1 MPRVQALRGAV
12 DARFVFL
19 LRIPRIQGFRV
30 FTPATAVRKSA
41 EQEERETQLTE
52 DEVLQILDLVEK
64 SNFDY
69 LDLEIGDLKLTVSKS
84 GVPAVPATVSVTQ
97 AAPAPAA
104 APAVEAPAAPAPAAS
119 EPAPAA
125 ESAPASQP
133 VTVKEGTVPIP
144 APMVGTFYATPEPG
158 APPFVK
164 LGDHVDAETT
174 VGLVE
179 VMKVFNAVSSG
190 AAGTIDEVCVESGQ
204 FVEHGQTLFL
214 VRPDA

>member
-1 MPRVQALRGAV
+1 M
-12 DARFVFL
+12 
-19 LRIPRIQGFRV
+19 
-30 FTPATAVRKSA
+30 
-41 EQEERETQLTE
+41 TE

-69 LDLEIGDLKLTVSKS
+69 LDLEVGDLKLTVSKS
-84 GVPAVPATVSVTQ
+84 GVPLPAAAAPATVSVTQ
-97 AAPAPAA
+97 AEPAAPAA
-104 APAVEAPAAPAPAAS
+104 AAPPAP
-119 EPAPAA
+119 

-133 VTVKEGTVPIP
+133 VTVKEGTVPIT

-190 AAGTIDEVCVESGQ
+190 VAGAIDEVCVESGQ

-214 VRPDA
+214 VRPDGTEAC

>member
-1 MPRVQALRGAV
+1 M
-12 DARFVFL
+12 
-19 LRIPRIQGFRV
+19 
-30 FTPATAVRKSA
+30 
-41 EQEERETQLTE
+41 TE

>member
-1 MPRVQALRGAV
+1 M
-12 DARFVFL
+12 
-19 LRIPRIQGFRV
+19 
-30 FTPATAVRKSA
+30 
-41 EQEERETQLTE
+41 TE

-97 AAPAPAA
+97 AAPAA
-104 APAVEAPAAPAPAAS
+104 AAPAPAAAAA
-119 EPAPAA
+119 EAPAAAPAPAAEAPAPAPAA
-125 ESAPASQP
+125 ESAPAAQP

-164 LGDHVDAETT
+164 LGDRVDAETT

-190 AAGTIDEVCVESGQ
+190 TAGTIDEVCVESGQ

>member
-1 MPRVQALRGAV
+1 M
-12 DARFVFL
+12 
-19 LRIPRIQGFRV
+19 
-30 FTPATAVRKSA
+30 
-41 EQEERETQLTE
+41 TE

-97 AAPAPAA
+97 AAPAAA
-104 APAVEAPAAPAPAAS
+104 APAAEAPAAAPAPAA
-119 EPAPAA
+119 EAPAPAPAA
-125 ESAPASQP
+125 ESAPAAQP

-158 APPFVK
+158 APPFAK
-164 LGDHVDAETT
+164 LGDRVDAETT

-190 AAGTIDEVCVESGQ
+190 TAGTIDEVCVESGQ

>member
-1 MPRVQALRGAV
+1 M
-12 DARFVFL
+12 
-19 LRIPRIQGFRV
+19 
-30 FTPATAVRKSA
+30 
-41 EQEERETQLTE
+41 TE

-69 LDLEIGDLKLTVSKS
+69 LDLEVGDLKLTVSKS
-84 GVPAVPATVSVTQ
+84 GVPLAAAAAPAPATVSVARAEP
-97 AAPAPAA
+97 AAPAVPAPAPPAPAA
-104 APAVEAPAAPAPAAS
+104 APPAP
-119 EPAPAA
+119 EG
-125 ESAPASQP
+125 APASQP
-133 VTVKEGTVPIP
+133 VTVKEGAVPIT

-164 LGDHVDAETT
+164 LGDHVDAEAT

-190 AAGTIDEVCVESGQ
+190 VAGTIDEVCVESGQ

-214 VRPDA
+214 VRPDGDEACCSEDSTECPVPGAT

>member
-1 MPRVQALRGAV
+1 M
-12 DARFVFL
+12 
-19 LRIPRIQGFRV
+19 
-30 FTPATAVRKSA
+30 
-41 EQEERETQLTE
+41 TE

-69 LDLEIGDLKLTVSKS
+69 LDLEVGDLKLTVSKS
-84 GVPAVPATVSVTQ
+84 GVPLAAAAAPAPATVSVTQ
-97 AAPAPAA
+97 AEPAAPAPAPPAPAA
-104 APAVEAPAAPAPAAS
+104 APPAPAS
-119 EPAPAA
+119 R
-125 ESAPASQP
+125 P
-133 VTVKEGTVPIP
+133 VTVKEGAVPIT

-164 LGDHVDAETT
+164 LGDHVDAEAT

-190 AAGTIDEVCVESGQ
+190 VAGTIDEVCVESGQ

-214 VRPDA
+214 VRPDENEACCQDDGTECPVPGAS

>member
-1 MPRVQALRGAV
+1 
-12 DARFVFL
+12 
-19 LRIPRIQGFRV
+19 
-30 FTPATAVRKSA
+30 
-41 EQEERETQLTE
+41 LTE

-84 GVPAVPATVSVTQ
+84 GVPAAPATVSVTQ
-97 AAPAPAA
+97 AAPAA
-104 APAVEAPAAPAPAAS
+104 APAAEAPAAPAPVAAA
-119 EPAPAA
+119 PAPAA

-133 VTVKEGTVPIP
+133 VTVKEGTVAIP

-158 APPFVK
+158 AAPFVK

-190 AAGTIDEVCVESGQ
+190 TAGTIDEVCVESGQ

>member
-1 MPRVQALRGAV
+1 M
-12 DARFVFL
+12 
-19 LRIPRIQGFRV
+19 
-30 FTPATAVRKSA
+30 
-41 EQEERETQLTE
+41 TE

-97 AAPAPAA
+97 AAPAA
-104 APAVEAPAAPAPAAS
+104 APAAPAAPAPAAA

-125 ESAPASQP
+125 ESAPAAQP
-133 VTVKEGTVPIP
+133 VTVKEGTVAIP

-190 AAGTIDEVCVESGQ
+190 TAGTIDEVCVESGQ

>member
-1 MPRVQALRGAV
+1 M
-12 DARFVFL
+12 
-19 LRIPRIQGFRV
+19 
-30 FTPATAVRKSA
+30 
-41 EQEERETQLTE
+41 TE

-69 LDLEIGDLKLTVSKS
+69 LDLEVGDLKLTVSKS
-84 GVPAVPATVSVTQ
+84 GVPLAAAPAPATVSV
-97 AAPAPAA
+97 ARAEPAAPAA
-104 APAVEAPAAPAPAAS
+104 APAPAPSAPAAAPPAPG
-119 EPAPAA
+119 
-125 ESAPASQP
+125 SAPASQP
-133 VTVKEGTVPIP
+133 VTVKEGAVPIT

-164 LGDHVDAETT
+164 LGDHVDAEAT

-190 AAGTIDEVCVESGQ
+190 VAGVIDEVCVESGQ

-214 VRPDA
+214 VRPDGDEACCSEDSTECPVPGAT

>member
-1 MPRVQALRGAV
+1 M
-12 DARFVFL
+12 
-19 LRIPRIQGFRV
+19 
-30 FTPATAVRKSA
+30 
-41 EQEERETQLTE
+41 TE

-84 GVPAVPATVSVTQ
+84 GVPAVPATVSVAQ

-104 APAVEAPAAPAPAAS
+104 AAAAPAPAAP

-125 ESAPASQP
+125 ESAPAAQP
-133 VTVKEGTVPIP
+133 VTVKEGTVAIP

-158 APPFVK
+158 AAAFVK

-179 VMKVFNAVSSG
+179 VMKVFNAVSSNV
-190 AAGTIDEVCVESGQ
+190 AGTIDEVCVESGQ

>member
-1 MPRVQALRGAV
+1 M
-12 DARFVFL
+12 
-19 LRIPRIQGFRV
+19 
-30 FTPATAVRKSA
+30 
-41 EQEERETQLTE
+41 TE

-84 GVPAVPATVSVTQ
+84 GVPAAVSVNQAAPAAAPVPA
-97 AAPAPAA
+97 AAPAPAV
-104 APAVEAPAAPAPAAS
+104 APA
-119 EPAPAA
+119 PAPAA
-125 ESAPASQP
+125 ESAAASRP
-133 VTVKEGTVPIP
+133 VTIREGTVPVP

-190 AAGTIDEVCVESGQ
+190 AAGVIDEVCVESGQ

>member
-104 APAVEAPAAPAPAAS
+104 APAVEAPAAPPPAAS

>member
-1 MPRVQALRGAV
+1 M
-12 DARFVFL
+12 
-19 LRIPRIQGFRV
+19 
-30 FTPATAVRKSA
+30 
-41 EQEERETQLTE
+41 TE

-69 LDLEIGDLKLTVSKS
+69 LDLEIGDLKLTVSKT
-84 GVPAVPATVSVTQ
+84 GLPALPAAVSVTQ

-104 APAVEAPAAPAPAAS
+104 TPAAEAPVAPAPAPESAPAAPA
-119 EPAPAA
+119 
-125 ESAPASQP
+125 
-133 VTVKEGTVPIP
+133 VTAKEGTVPIT

-190 AAGTIDEVCVESGQ
+190 AAGTIDEVCVESGE

>member
-1 MPRVQALRGAV
+1 M
-12 DARFVFL
+12 
-19 LRIPRIQGFRV
+19 
-30 FTPATAVRKSA
+30 
-41 EQEERETQLTE
+41 TE

-69 LDLEIGDLKLTVSKS
+69 LDLEVGDLKLTVSKS
-84 GVPAVPATVSVTQ
+84 GVPLAAAAAPAPATVSVTR
-97 AAPAPAA
+97 AEPA
-104 APAVEAPAAPAPAAS
+104 APAAPAPAP
-119 EPAPAA
+119 PAPAA
-125 ESAPASQP
+125 APPAPESAPASRP
-133 VTVKEGTVPIP
+133 VTVKEGAVPIT

-164 LGDHVDAETT
+164 LGDHVDAEAT

-190 AAGTIDEVCVESGQ
+190 VAGTIDEVCVESGQ

-214 VRPDA
+214 VRPDENEACCQEDSTECPVPGAS

>member
-84 GVPAVPATVSVTQ
+84 GVPAVPAAVSVTQ
-97 AAPAPAA
+97 AAPAPVA
-104 APAVEAPAAPAPAAS
+104 APAVEAPAAPPPAAS

-190 AAGTIDEVCVESGQ
+190 TAGTIDEVCVESGQ

>member
-1 MPRVQALRGAV
+1 M
-12 DARFVFL
+12 
-19 LRIPRIQGFRV
+19 
-30 FTPATAVRKSA
+30 
-41 EQEERETQLTE
+41 TE

-97 AAPAPAA
+97 AAPAA
-104 APAVEAPAAPAPAAS
+104 AAPAPAAPAA
-119 EPAPAA
+119 EAPAAAPAPAAEAPAPAPAA
-125 ESAPASQP
+125 ESAPAAQP
-133 VTVKEGTVPIP
+133 VTAKEGTVPIP

-164 LGDHVDAETT
+164 LGDRVDAETT

-190 AAGTIDEVCVESGQ
+190 TAGTIDEVCVESGQ

>member
-1 MPRVQALRGAV
+1 M
-12 DARFVFL
+12 
-19 LRIPRIQGFRV
+19 
-30 FTPATAVRKSA
+30 
-41 EQEERETQLTE
+41 TE

-97 AAPAPAA
+97 AAPAA
-104 APAVEAPAAPAPAAS
+104 AAPAPAAPAA
-119 EPAPAA
+119 EAPAAAPAPAAEAPAPAPAA
-125 ESAPASQP
+125 ESAPAAQP

-164 LGDHVDAETT
+164 LGDRVDAETT

-190 AAGTIDEVCVESGQ
+190 TAGTIDEVCVESGQ

>member
-1 MPRVQALRGAV
+1 M
-12 DARFVFL
+12 
-19 LRIPRIQGFRV
+19 
-30 FTPATAVRKSA
+30 
-41 EQEERETQLTE
+41 TE

-97 AAPAPAA
+97 AAPVAAPAAVPAAEAPAA
-104 APAVEAPAAPAPAAS
+104 APAAAAEAPAPAPAAG
-119 EPAPAA
+119 
-125 ESAPASQP
+125 SAPATQP

-158 APPFVK
+158 AAPFVK

-179 VMKVFNAVSSG
+179 VMKVFNAVSSNV
-190 AAGTIDEVCVESGQ
+190 AGTIDEVCVESGQ

>member
-1 MPRVQALRGAV
+1 M
-12 DARFVFL
+12 
-19 LRIPRIQGFRV
+19 
-30 FTPATAVRKSA
+30 
-41 EQEERETQLTE
+41 TE

-69 LDLEIGDLKLTVSKS
+69 LDLEVGDLKLTVSKS
-84 GVPAVPATVSVTQ
+84 GVPLAAAAAPAPATVSVARAEP
-97 AAPAPAA
+97 AAPAAPPAPAA
-104 APAVEAPAAPAPAAS
+104 APPAP
-119 EPAPAA
+119 EG
-125 ESAPASQP
+125 APASQP
-133 VTVKEGTVPIP
+133 VTVKEGAVPIT

-164 LGDHVDAETT
+164 LGDHVDAEAT

-190 AAGTIDEVCVESGQ
+190 VAGTIDEVCVESGQ

-214 VRPDA
+214 VRPDGDEACCSEDSTECPVPGAT

>member
-1 MPRVQALRGAV
+1 M
-12 DARFVFL
+12 
-19 LRIPRIQGFRV
+19 
-30 FTPATAVRKSA
+30 
-41 EQEERETQLTE
+41 TE

-69 LDLEIGDLKLTVSKS
+69 LDLEVGDLKLTVSKS
-84 GVPAVPATVSVTQ
+84 GVPLAAAAAPATVSVTRAEPAAP

-104 APAVEAPAAPAPAAS
+104 APPAP
-119 EPAPAA
+119 
-125 ESAPASQP
+125 ESAPASRP
-133 VTVKEGTVPIP
+133 VTVKEGAVPIT

-164 LGDHVDAETT
+164 LGDHVDAEAT

-190 AAGTIDEVCVESGQ
+190 VAGTIDEVCVESGQ

-214 VRPDA
+214 VRPDENEACCQEDSTECPVPGAS

>member
-1 MPRVQALRGAV
+1 M
-12 DARFVFL
+12 
-19 LRIPRIQGFRV
+19 
-30 FTPATAVRKSA
+30 
-41 EQEERETQLTE
+41 TE

-69 LDLEIGDLKLTVSKS
+69 LDLEVGDLKLTVSKS
-84 GVPAVPATVSVTQ
+84 GVPLPAAAAAPAPATVSVTQ
-97 AAPAPAA
+97 AEPAAPAAPVPAPAAPAA
-104 APAVEAPAAPAPAAS
+104 APPAP
-119 EPAPAA
+119 

-133 VTVKEGTVPIP
+133 VTVKEGTVPIT

-190 AAGTIDEVCVESGQ
+190 VAGAIDEVCVESGQ

-214 VRPDA
+214 VRPDGTEAC

>member
-1 MPRVQALRGAV
+1 M
-12 DARFVFL
+12 
-19 LRIPRIQGFRV
+19 
-30 FTPATAVRKSA
+30 PATAGHDNSA
-41 EQEERETQLTE
+41 EQEERDTQLTE

-84 GVPAVPATVSVTQ
+84 GVPAMPATVSVAQ
-97 AAPAPAA
+97 A
-104 APAVEAPAAPAPAAS
+104 APAAPASAEAPAA
-119 EPAPAA
+119 PAPAA

-133 VTVKEGTVPIP
+133 VTVKEGTVPIT
-144 APMVGTFYATPEPG
+144 APMVGTFYSTPEPG

-190 AAGTIDEVCVESGQ
+190 ADGTIDEICVESGQ

-214 VRPDA
+214 VRT

>member
-1 MPRVQALRGAV
+1 M
-12 DARFVFL
+12 
-19 LRIPRIQGFRV
+19 
-30 FTPATAVRKSA
+30 PATAGHDNPA
-41 EQEERETQLTE
+41 EQEERDTQLTE

-84 GVPAVPATVSVTQ
+84 GVPVMPATASVAQ
-97 AAPAPAA
+97 AAPAA
-104 APAVEAPAAPAPAAS
+104 APAAAAPAAAAPA
-119 EPAPAA
+119 PAPAA

-133 VTVKEGTVPIP
+133 VTAKEGTVPIT

-164 LGDHVDAETT
+164 LGDHVDVGTT
-174 VGLVE
+174 MGLVE

-190 AAGTIDEVCVESGQ
+190 ADGTIDEICVESGE

-214 VRPDA
+214 VRPDGN

>member
-1 MPRVQALRGAV
+1 M
-12 DARFVFL
+12 
-19 LRIPRIQGFRV
+19 
-30 FTPATAVRKSA
+30 PATICDAGHDNPA
-41 EQEERETQLTE
+41 EREERDTQLTE

-97 AAPAPAA
+97 AAPAA
-104 APAVEAPAAPAPAAS
+104 AAPAPAAAAP
-119 EPAPAA
+119 EPAPAPAA
-125 ESAPASQP
+125 ESAPAAQP

-158 APPFVK
+158 APPFVA
-164 LGDHVDAETT
+164 LGDRVDAETT

-179 VMKVFNAVSSG
+179 VMKVFNAVSCG
-190 AAGTIDEVCVESGQ
+190 TAGTIDEICVESGQ

>member
-1 MPRVQALRGAV
+1 M
-12 DARFVFL
+12 
-19 LRIPRIQGFRV
+19 
-30 FTPATAVRKSA
+30 
-41 EQEERETQLTE
+41 TE

-97 AAPAPAA
+97 AAPAA
-104 APAVEAPAAPAPAAS
+104 AAPAPAAAPAA
-119 EPAPAA
+119 EAPAAAAPAPAAEAPAA
-125 ESAPASQP
+125 ESAPAAQP
-133 VTVKEGTVPIP
+133 VTVKEGTVAIP

-190 AAGTIDEVCVESGQ
+190 VAGTIDEVCVESGQ

>member
-1 MPRVQALRGAV
+1 M
-12 DARFVFL
+12 

-84 GVPAVPATVSVTQ
+84 GVPAVPAAVSVTQ
-97 AAPAPAA
+97 AAPAAAVPAPPAPAA
-104 APAVEAPAAPAPAAS
+104 EAPAAAAPEPA
-119 EPAPAA
+119 PAPAA
-125 ESAPASQP
+125 ESAPAAQP

-158 APPFVK
+158 APPFVA

-190 AAGTIDEVCVESGQ
+190 TTGTIDEICVESGQ

>member
-1 MPRVQALRGAV
+1 MNSRDPGRCVLMPPGAV
-12 DARFVFL
+12 S
-19 LRIPRIQGFRV
+19 
-30 FTPATAVRKSA
+30 PASQRA
-41 EQEERETQLTE
+41 QEERVTPLTE

-69 LDLEIGDLKLTVSKS
+69 LDLEVGDLKLTVSKS
-84 GVPAVPATVSVTQ
+84 GVPLPAAAAAPAPAIVSVTQ
-97 AAPAPAA
+97 AEPA
-104 APAVEAPAAPAPAAS
+104 APAAPAPAPS
-119 EPAPAA
+119 APAA
-125 ESAPASQP
+125 APPAPESAPASQP
-133 VTVKEGTVPIP
+133 ATVKEGTVPIT

-190 AAGTIDEVCVESGQ
+190 VAGAIDEVCVESGQ

-214 VRPDA
+214 VRPDGTEAC

>member
-1 MPRVQALRGAV
+1 M
-12 DARFVFL
+12 

-30 FTPATAVRKSA
+30 FMPATICDAGHDNPA
-41 EQEERETQLTE
+41 EREERDTQLTE

-97 AAPAPAA
+97 AAPAAAAPAA
-104 APAVEAPAAPAPAAS
+104 APAEAPAAPAPAAP
-119 EPAPAA
+119 EPAA
-125 ESAPASQP
+125 QP
-133 VTVKEGTVPIP
+133 VTVKEGTGPIP

-164 LGDHVDAETT
+164 LGDRVDAETT

-179 VMKVFNAVSSG
+179 VMKVFNAVSAG
-190 AAGTIDEVCVESGQ
+190 TAGTIDEVCVESGQ

>member
-1 MPRVQALRGAV
+1 
-12 DARFVFL
+12 
-19 LRIPRIQGFRV
+19 
-30 FTPATAVRKSA
+30 
-41 EQEERETQLTE
+41 LTE

-84 GVPAVPATVSVTQ
+84 GVPAMPAAVSMTQ
-97 AAPAPAA
+97 AAPAAETPAAA
-104 APAVEAPAAPAPAAS
+104 APA
-119 EPAPAA
+119 PAPAA

-133 VTVKEGTVPIP
+133 VTVKEGTVAIP

-158 APPFVK
+158 AAPFVK
-164 LGDHVDAETT
+164 LGDRVDAETT

-190 AAGTIDEVCVESGQ
+190 TAGTIDEVCVESGQ

>member
-1 MPRVQALRGAV
+1 M
-12 DARFVFL
+12 
-19 LRIPRIQGFRV
+19 
-30 FTPATAVRKSA
+30 
-41 EQEERETQLTE
+41 TE

-97 AAPAPAA
+97 AAPAAAA
-104 APAVEAPAAPAPAAS
+104 APAAEAPAAPAPAAPA
-119 EPAPAA
+119 PAPAA
-125 ESAPASQP
+125 ESAPAAQA

-164 LGDHVDAETT
+164 LGDRVDAETT

-179 VMKVFNAVSSG
+179 VMKVFNAVSAG

>member
-1 MPRVQALRGAV
+1 M
-12 DARFVFL
+12 
-19 LRIPRIQGFRV
+19 
-30 FTPATAVRKSA
+30 PATAGHDNSA
-41 EQEERETQLTE
+41 EQEERDTQLTE

-84 GVPAVPATVSVTQ
+84 GVPVAAAAAPAAVSITQ
-97 AAPAPAA
+97 AEPAAPAPAA
-104 APAVEAPAAPAPAAS
+104 APAAAAPAV
-119 EPAPAA
+119 

-133 VTVKEGTVPIP
+133 VTVKEGTVPIK

-190 AAGTIDEVCVESGQ
+190 ADGTIDEICVESGQ

-214 VRPDA
+214 VRT

>member
-1 MPRVQALRGAV
+1 M
-12 DARFVFL
+12 
-19 LRIPRIQGFRV
+19 
-30 FTPATAVRKSA
+30 
-41 EQEERETQLTE
+41 TE

-97 AAPAPAA
+97 AAPAAAA
-104 APAVEAPAAPAPAAS
+104 APAVEAPAAPAPAAPAPAAP

-125 ESAPASQP
+125 ESAPAAQA

-179 VMKVFNAVSSG
+179 VMKVFNAVSAG